1 MFENFRL
8 FFREQ
13 KANIIVTILGGLVPL
28 FVGGIISAFDS
39 KNPTNTITKIIC
51 DKEFWKITPR
61 ENFVLQSIFI
71 LITLYVLIKVRKF
84 VVNDLEGAEEQVK
97 QYIKKNCGLK
107 IFDHN
112 STINSAYRTVQG
124 TVSQFFRAWLAVWLM
139 WLIYYGG
146 GLFFSSLETSSKC
159 VGYFWLTTTFQ
170 HIFDFLNSTA
180 LFAIYIILTSVT
192 VNRKERTDN
201 DNSILESV
209 LVWVVLF
216 IVFMAGIIIENF
228 DHNHLMAEIMPFYVS
243 AISTVTFVLVLGKM
257 NSTYLKLPP
266 FFMFVLYIYA
276 IIQLYIPFNNE
287 KFRLTGNL
295 WFQPF
300 IIFVLP
306 YITLLGKIVLMLSIC
321 WIAVQRRFLFFVIH
335 RSTTIDRTDELLS
348 ELNKENVSF

>member
-1 MFENFRL
+1 MIEKFRL

-13 KANIIVTILGGLVPL
+13 KANILVTILGGLVPL
-28 FVGGIISAFDS
+28 FVGGIISAFGS
-39 KNPTNTITKIIC
+39 EKPTNAIAKSIC
-51 DKEFWKITPR
+51 DEDFWKITPR

-71 LITLYVLIKVRKF
+71 LITLYVLIQVRKF
-84 VVNDLEGAEEQVK
+84 VIGDLESSEEQIK

-107 IFDHN
+107 IFDQN
-112 STINSAYRTVQG
+112 STIDYAYRTVQG

-146 GLFFSSLETSSKC
+146 GLFFSSLGTDSRC
-159 VGYFWLTTTFQ
+159 GGFFWLTTFQ

-192 VNRKERTDN
+192 VNRKKRTNN

-216 IVFMAGIIIENF
+216 IIFMAGIIIENV
-228 DHNHLMAEIMPFYVS
+228 DQNHLLAQIMPFYVS
-243 AISTVTFVLVLGKM
+243 IISTITFVLVLGKM
-257 NSTYLKLPP
+257 NSTYLKVPP
-266 FFMFVLYIYA
+266 FFMLVLYIYA
-276 IIQLYIPFNNE
+276 IIQLYIPFSNKDYLE
-287 KFRLTGNL
+287 IRDF
-295 WFQPF
+295 WFQSF
-300 IIFVLP
+300 IIFILP
-306 YITLLGKIVLMLSIC
+306 YITLFGKIVLMLTIC

>member
-1 MFENFRL
+1 MFENLRL

-13 KANIIVTILGGLVPL
+13 RANIIVTILGGLVPL
-28 FVGGIISAFDS
+28 LVNGVISAISYD
-39 KNPTNTITKIIC
+39 KPINTITKTINDTSFGEINP
-51 DKEFWKITPR
+51 E

-71 LITLYVLIKVRKF
+71 LITLYVLIKVRRF
-84 VVNDLEGAEEQVK
+84 VIGDLQSTEEQVK

-107 IFDHN
+107 IFDQKI
-112 STINSAYRTVQG
+112 TINSAYQTVQG
-124 TVSQFFRAWLAVWLM
+124 TVSQFFYAWLAVWLM

-146 GLFFSSLETSSKC
+146 GLFISTHTSENMEIL
-159 VGYFWLTTTFQ
+159 LTIYQ

-192 VNRKERTDN
+192 VNRKQRTDN
-201 DNSILESV
+201 DNIYLESM

-216 IVFMAGIIIENF
+216 IVFMAGVIIESVNQ
-228 DHNHLMAEIMPFYVS
+228 DHLLAKIMPFYVS
-243 AISTVTFVLVLGKM
+243 TISTITFVLVLGKM
-257 NSTYLKLPP
+257 NSTYLKVPP
-266 FFMFVLYIYA
+266 FFMLVLYIYA

-287 KFRLTGNL
+287 RLVLIGCY

-300 IIFVLP
+300 IKISLP
-306 YITLLGKIVLMLSIC
+306 YITLLGKIVLMLTIC

-335 RSTTIDRTDELLS
+335 RSTTIDRTDDLLS

>member
-13 KANIIVTILGGLVPL
+13 KANILVTILGGLVPL

-39 KNPTNTITKIIC
+39 EKPTKAIAKSIC
-51 DKEFWKITPR
+51 DEDFWKITPR

-71 LITLYVLIKVRKF
+71 LITLYVLIQVRKF
-84 VVNDLEGAEEQVK
+84 VIGDLESSEEQIK

-112 STINSAYRTVQG
+112 STINSAFQTVQG
-124 TVSQFFRAWLAVWLM
+124 TVSQFFYAWLAVWLM

-146 GLFFSSLETSSKC
+146 GLFFSSLGTDTKY
-159 VGYFWLTTTFQ
+159 GGFFWLTATFQ
-170 HIFDFLNSTA
+170 HLFDFLNSTA

-192 VNRKERTDN
+192 VNRKKRTDN
-201 DNSILESV
+201 DNSIMESV

-243 AISTVTFVLVLGKM
+243 TISTVTFVLVLGKM
-257 NSTYLKLPP
+257 NSTYLQIPP
-266 FFMFVLYIYA
+266 FFMFVLYLYA
-276 IIQLYIPFNNE
+276 LIQLYIPF
-287 KFRLTGNL
+287 KDLYVFGNC
-295 WFQPF
+295 WFNTF
-300 IIFVLP
+300 IDNVLP
-306 YITLLGKIVLMLSIC
+306 YLTLLGKFILMLTIC
-321 WIAVQRRFLFFVIH
+321 WIAVRRRFLFFVIH

>member
-1 MFENFRL
+1 MIEKFRL

-13 KANIIVTILGGLVPL
+13 KANILVTILGGLVPL
-28 FVGGIISAFDS
+28 FVGGIISAFGS
-39 KNPTNTITKIIC
+39 EQPTNAIAKIFC
-51 DKEFWKITPR
+51 DKEFWKISPR

-71 LITLYVLIKVRKF
+71 LITLYVLIQVRKF
-84 VVNDLEGAEEQVK
+84 VIGDLESSEEQIK

-107 IFDHN
+107 IFDQN
-112 STINSAYRTVQG
+112 STINYAYRTVQG
-124 TVSQFFRAWLAVWLM
+124 TVSQFFCAWLAVWLM

-146 GLFFSSLETSSKC
+146 GLFFSSLGTDSRC
-159 VGYFWLTTTFQ
+159 GGFFWLTTFQ

-192 VNRKERTDN
+192 VNRKKRTNN

-228 DHNHLMAEIMPFYVS
+228 EHNHLMAEIMPFYVS
-243 AISTVTFVLVLGKM
+243 TISTVTFVLVLGKM
-257 NSTYLKLPP
+257 NSTYLQIPP
-266 FFMFVLYIYA
+266 FFMFVLYLYA
-276 IIQLYIPFNNE
+276 LIQLYIPFRDLCVVGNCWFNN
-287 KFRLTGNL
+287 
-295 WFQPF
+295 F
-300 IIFVLP
+300 IEYVLP
-306 YITLLGKIVLMLSIC
+306 YLTLFGKFILMLTIC